1 MHIYWFKDSKTG
13 HIKQVDALLSELKKS
28 SKFLLTHVDS
38 LNKKFGLENIES
50 IFTELPKTNQK
61 VVLIGAGHGVYENI
75 LNSKKFL
82 IKNFNNQAIAIAI
95 LRPSK
100 KLNSFDMVCAPEHD
114 FNNKILPKNVTTFIG
129 SLAEPSYSP
138 IDKSQ
143 AMIAI
148 GGTSKHYKFD
158 GDVLLGQLQF
168 ILSMYQNYEFRIF
181 NSRRTPETINL
192 KIEEELRKH
201 SNAQFID
208 FNSMESKSFQQSL
221 QQAALKF
228 VTPDSVNLTFES
240 LSTTGK
246 TYLIQIEAPSY
257 RRIFGSRKIRESM
270 NKLVQSKQVGV
281 VSLVKKKG
289 GINVSKIENP
299 SEYVEPLAE
308 VEKLAYSIIN
318 FINIQK

>member
-50 IFTELPKTNQK
+50 IFTEPPKTNQK

-114 FNNKILPKNVTTFIG
+114 FSNKILPKNVTTFIG